1 MPSHMPSS
9 FASAAAG
16 QASSRDSRS
25 GRGDGRSGDWYVASF
40 SSLNSLQP
48 YISLPHCS
56 SPPSLICTSCL
67 VLRHM
72 NLSYALYFTA
82 QFSVRQSKHHGQR
95 RPRIHP
101 ARTTSST
108 RGFYKKKKGTN
119 KKIRAQRETRAPN
132 GTAVL
137 RRSSTT
143 PFSQA
148 PTQRDPTLPTP
159 GSETTGSIQ
168 QPIQNF
174 DQSATFRISK
184 NQMLDIFRAQQDSGS
199 VKRDVSHLFE
209 GNWDPGHSNG
219 TNGRSGW
226 GKSTDGRESH
236 GPDVCW
242 DEDGSVLPV
251 GLEEMSEQEQ
261 AVGHLCIPSEMTLT
275 VYSYSLATSIRL

>member
-1 MPSHMPSS
+1 MDNVDRAFIPP
-9 FASAAAG
+9 AP
-16 QASSRDSRS
+16 QAPLED
-25 GRGDGRSGDWYVASF
+25 F
-40 SSLNSLQP
+40 IL
-48 YISLPHCS
+48 
-56 SPPSLICTSCL
+56 
-67 VLRHM
+67 
-72 NLSYALYFTA
+72 
-82 QFSVRQSKHHGQR
+82 
-95 RPRIHP
+95 
-101 ARTTSST
+101 
-108 RGFYKKKKGTN
+108 KKATN
-119 KKIRAQRETRAPN
+119 EKNRAQRETRAPN

-137 RRSSTT
+137 RRPSTT

-159 GSETTGSIQ
+159 GSETPGSNQ
-168 QPIQNF
+168 QLSQNF
-174 DQSATFRISK
+174 DQSTNFRISK

-199 VKRDVSHLFE
+199 IKRDVSHLFE

-261 AVGHLCIPSEMTLT
+261 AVGRMCIFQK
-275 VYSYSLATSIRL
+275 